1 MGARAVL
8 TQTSAAE
15 KPPRKKISIH
25 NTPNNIIG
33 GKLLLAPYNVICAV
47 FVCIVFKRGKFN

>member
-25 NTPNNIIG
+25 NTPNNSIR
-33 GKLLLAPYNVICAV
+33 GKLRLAPYAVTPAV
-47 FVCIVFKRGKFN
+47 FVCIVFKRGNFN